1 MASEGKKLSLTLI
14 VSLVVAALL
23 LAGGVS
29 YFIAT
34 KYVASQGNFASAQG
48 KDNGV
53 LVKVGDPKEGLIV
66 NVGAPNSGRYLKIG
80 VVLQLRPGSAAAKEG
95 NALSPEEVKIL
106 DTVVYTLR
114 SRTVEE
120 LAPANQEQL
129 KGLIKQEVNKTLGD
143 NRVTNVYF
151 TYFLLQ

>member
-1 MASEGKKLSLTLI
+1 MANEEKKISLTLI

-29 YFIAT
+29 YFIAA
-34 KYVASQGNFASAQG
+34 KYVAGQGNFANAKS
-48 KDNGV
+48 KDDGV

-66 NVGAPNSGRYLKIG
+66 NVGGPNSGHYLKIS
-80 VVLQLRPGSAAAKEG
+80 VVLRMKPGNGAAKEG
-95 NALSPEEVKIL
+95 NSLSPEEVKIL

-114 SRTVEE
+114 SRKLEE
-120 LAPANQEQL
+120 LSPANQEQL
-129 KGLIKQEVNKTLGD
+129 KELIKQEVNKSLGAD
-143 NRVTNVYF
+143 RVYDVYF